1 MSSLTLDSLV
11 TQHPDQV
18 AAEADGEVLMMHID
32 SGDYFSLNDVAS
44 FLWQEL
50 SQPRTVA
57 ALSAAVQAQ
66 YSVAPAVCE
75 ADVMDFCGNMI
86 RDGLMLVLDDPA

>member
-50 SQPRTVA
+50 SQPRTVS
-57 ALSAAVQAQ
+57 ALCAAVQAQ
-66 YSVAPAVCE
+66 YNVAGAVCE
-75 ADVMDFCGNMI
+75 SDVLDFCERMI